1 MFKDG
6 RKKLERHWEET
17 SENNI
22 AIKNVKCKKLKK
34 VRAYVK
40 MRISSQL
47 WTYYAGF
54 RRFAEER
61 DTCKVKYRDTST
73 KNRAY
78 KPNNKI
84 RNPERKGT
92 GHITLHYRSLSDD
105 LPYSSPWRV
114 KWSL

>member
-47 WTYYAGF
+47 WTYYAGL
-54 RRFAEER
+54 RRLQKKEIPAKLNTETPLPKAELINQTTR
-61 DTCKVKYRDTST
+61 
-73 KNRAY
+73 
-78 KPNNKI
+78 
-84 RNPERKGT
+84 
-92 GHITLHYRSLSDD
+92 
-105 LPYSSPWRV
+105 
-114 KWSL
+114 